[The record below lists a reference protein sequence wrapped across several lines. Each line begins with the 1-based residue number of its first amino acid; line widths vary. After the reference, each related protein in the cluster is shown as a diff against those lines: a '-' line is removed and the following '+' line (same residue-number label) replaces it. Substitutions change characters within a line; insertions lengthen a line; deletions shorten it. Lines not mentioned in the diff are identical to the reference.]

1 MKSPHRVLIV
11 DDETT
16 ILFAFSQYLKSP
28 TVIIETASTFEEA
41 IDELN
46 RQTFGA
52 IIADLR
58 LTGTTNIE
66 GYEVIRQARRLQPSS
81 KILAVTAY
89 GGDDIKKTVHELGA
103 DYYFEKPVSPQKI
116 KEVLA
121 QHGIS

>member
-1 MKSPHRVLIV
+1 MKSPHRILIV
-11 DDETT
+11 DDEPT

-41 IDELN
+41 VDVLK

-52 IIADLR
+52 VIADLR

-66 GYEVIRQARRLQPSS
+66 GYEVISQARRLQPSS
-81 KILAVTAY
+81 KIMVVTAY
-89 GGDDIKKTVHELGA
+89 GGDDIKKTIHDLGA

>member
-1 MKSPHRVLIV
+1 MKSPHRILIV
-11 DDETT
+11 DDEPT

-41 IDELN
+41 VDVLK

-52 IIADLR
+52 VIADLR

-81 KILAVTAY
+81 KIMVVTAY
-89 GGDDIKKTVHELGA
+89 GGDDIKKTIHDLGA

>member
-1 MKSPHRVLIV
+1 MKPPHRVLFI
-11 DDETT
+11 DDEAS

-28 TVIIETASTFEEA
+28 TIIIETASTLEEA
-41 IDELN
+41 ADLLKQ
-46 RQTFGA
+46 RAYGA
-52 IIADLR
+52 VIADLR

-66 GYEVIRQARRLQPSS
+66 GYEVVRQARRLQPSC
-81 KILAVTAY
+81 KIVVVTAY

-103 DYYFEKPVSPQKI
+103 DYYFEKPISPQKI

>member
-1 MKSPHRVLIV
+1 MKSPHRILIV
-11 DDETT
+11 DDEPT

-41 IDELN
+41 VDMLK

-52 IIADLR
+52 VIADLR

-81 KILAVTAY
+81 KIMVVTAY
-89 GGDDIKKTVHELGA
+89 GGDDIKKTIHDLGA

>member
-1 MKSPHRVLIV
+1 MKSPHRILIV
-11 DDETT
+11 DDEPT

-28 TVIIETASTFEEA
+28 TVIIETASTFDEA
-41 IDELN
+41 VDVLK
-46 RQTFGA
+46 RQIFGA
-52 IIADLR
+52 VIADLR

>member
-1 MKSPHRVLIV
+1 MKSPHRILIV
-11 DDETT
+11 DDEPT

-28 TVIIETASTFEEA
+28 TVIIETASTFDEA
-41 IDELN
+41 VDVLK
-46 RQTFGA
+46 RQIFGA
-52 IIADLR
+52 VIADLR

-81 KILAVTAY
+81 KIMVVTAY
-89 GGDDIKKTVHELGA
+89 GGDDIKKTIHDLGA

>member
-1 MKSPHRVLIV
+1 MKSPHRILIV
-11 DDETT
+11 DDEPT

-28 TVIIETASTFEEA
+28 TVIIETASTFDEA
-41 IDELN
+41 VDVLK
-46 RQTFGA
+46 RQIFGA
-52 IIADLR
+52 VIADLR

-81 KILAVTAY
+81 KIMVVTAY
-89 GGDDIKKTVHELGA
+89 GGDDIKKTIHELGA